1 MKHAIKKAVT
11 ILAVLIFAA
20 TCVPFVQ
27 AADAGKININMASA
41 EELVALKYVGAKLA
55 QRIVQYREEN
65 GPFKAPEDITKVPG
79 VGSKVLQMN
88 KDVIT
93 VE

>member
-1 MKHAIKKAVT
+1 MT
-11 ILAVLIFAA
+11 ILAVLVFAA

-27 AADAGKININMASA
+27 AADAAKININMASA
-41 EELVALKYVGAKLA
+41 EELVALKHVGAKLA

-65 GPFKAPEDITKVPG
+65 GPFKTPG
-79 VGSKVLQMN
+79 GHHKSARSG
-88 KDVIT
+88 IEGAA